1 MNIITKPDTAE
12 EFSLEGATVPFFK
25 YMVGE
30 TQIIQFDTSKCGPP
44 EPMVNAMI
52 GLKMVD
58 ENTNLLMINHKSPAG
73 LLGKVDANYNIESVD
88 MPDGSVQL
96 LFTYKSG
103 ESEQANLNDDKC
115 DG

>member
-1 MNIITKPDTAE
+1 MNIITRPDIAE
-12 EFSLEGATVPFFK
+12 EFTPEGATVPFFK
-25 YMVGE
+25 YTMGE
-30 TQIIQFDTSKCGPP
+30 SQIIEFDTSKCGPP

-58 ENTNLLMINHKSPAG
+58 EKTNLLMINHKSPGG
-73 LLGKVDANYNIESVD
+73 LLSKIGDNYSIESVD
-88 MPDGSVQL
+88 TPDGSVQL

-103 ESEQANLNDDKC
+103 ESEEANLSDDKC

>member
-12 EFSLEGATVPFFK
+12 EFAPEGATVPFFK
-25 YMVGE
+25 YTMGE
-30 TQIIQFDTSKCGPP
+30 SQIIQFDTSKCGPP

-73 LLGKVDANYNIESVD
+73 LLGKVDDNYNIESVD
-88 MPDGSVQL
+88 TPEGSVQL